1 MGGREGAC
9 RSRGPRRLEVLLE
22 RAVFP
27 CSDGRKSDRSER
39 ET

>member
-9 RSRGPRRLEVLLE
+9 RSRGPRRLEVPLE

-27 CSDGRKSDRSER
+27 HRDGRKSER
-39 ET
+39 EM